1 MNLGMPEMIF
11 IFLLALI
18 IFGPRK
24 LPEIGRQLGRAMSE
38 FKRASAEFQSQLEE
52 EIRQMETIEEHKAQP
67 ATLEAENTIHSPG
80 AAQLPEPASVPEGTV
95 AHGDAAGYSEHGGPL
110 PGVPLAGVP
119 LATQEADRELGDP
132 GLDHLTAAQGHDA

>member
-24 LPEIGRQLGRAMSE
+24 LPEIGRQLGRALSE
-38 FKRASAEFQSQLEE
+38 FKRASYEFQSQLEE
-52 EIRQMETIEEHKAQP
+52 EIRQMETIEEHKTQP
-67 ATLEAENTIHSPG
+67 TTLEAENTIHSP
-80 AAQLPEPASVPEGTV
+80 AAAELPASTSVPEGTV
-95 AHGDAAGYSEHGGPL
+95 AHDAAHGYAERAEHPE
-110 PGVPLAGVP
+110 GVAGDV
-119 LATQEADRELGDP
+119 AGQP